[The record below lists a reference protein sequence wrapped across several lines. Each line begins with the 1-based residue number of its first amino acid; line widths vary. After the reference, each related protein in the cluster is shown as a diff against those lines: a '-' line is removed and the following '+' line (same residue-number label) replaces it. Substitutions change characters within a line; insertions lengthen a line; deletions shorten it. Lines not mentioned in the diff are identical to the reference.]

1 MLAPKAP
8 PLQPTIYIFLSG
20 RFSSVPE
27 TEDLGVFPPAFPL
40 TGPLFE
46 NRSVSLPK
54 DQPQEM
60 AIYLPLSGL

>member
-27 TEDLGVFPPAFPL
+27 AEDLGLFPPAFHNWAP
-40 TGPLFE
+40 F
-46 NRSVSLPK
+46 
-54 DQPQEM
+54 
-60 AIYLPLSGL
+60 